1 MSKET
6 FDATRYN
13 QSENKAFEEV
23 LEASLSRRSILK
35 GGLGISAMTAFGAFG
50 LAGCNSIN
58 LNKPSAWH
66 LLCNSPGNMLGEV
79 AHSKEDKTWT
89 TVFGPTMGRAL
100 LIDGLFILM
109 LPRAQFSSAR

>member
-13 QSENKAFEEV
+13 QSDNKPFEEV

-50 LAGCNSIN
+50 LAGCN
-58 LNKPSAWH
+58 
-66 LLCNSPGNMLGEV
+66 
-79 AHSKEDKTWT
+79 
-89 TVFGPTMGRAL
+89 
-100 LIDGLFILM
+100 
-109 LPRAQFSSAR
+109 

>member
-13 QSENKAFEEV
+13 QSENKPFEEV

-50 LAGCNSIN
+50 LAGCNSSDSGSTVSSGSGASKAV
-58 LNKPSAWH
+58 LNFESI
-66 LLCNSPGNMLGEV
+66 PGSLT
-79 AHSKEDKTWT
+79 D
-89 TVFGPTMGRAL
+89 
-100 LIDGLFILM
+100 
-109 LPRAQFSSAR
+109 